1 MKQRVQELEEAE
13 TDDRCK
19 LTRKALKTL
28 DKILD
33 DRCISAELSMA
44 KRLEKLHKICTRYLE
59 LEEEE
64 EEEKEVSSCDDSE
77 SESVSR
83 RGTLEPEW
91 TRADLVKELEEA
103 QEEGGENAALAS
115 NARVVA
121 SPVKRVYQTRS
132 KKKKVMKKMKNTIR
146 AALRMRRSTR
156 VK

>member
-64 EEEKEVSSCDDSE
+64 EEEVSSCDDSE

>member
-1 MKQRVQELEEAE
+1 VQELEEAE

-64 EEEKEVSSCDDSE
+64 EEEEEVSSCDDSE

>member
-1 MKQRVQELEEAE
+1 LKQRVQELEEAE

>member
-1 MKQRVQELEEAE
+1 MQELEEAE

-64 EEEKEVSSCDDSE
+64 EEEVSSCDDSE

>member
-1 MKQRVQELEEAE
+1 MQELEEAE

-19 LTRKALKTL
+19 LTSKALKTL

-64 EEEKEVSSCDDSE
+64 EEEVSSCDDSE

>member
-1 MKQRVQELEEAE
+1 MQELEEAE

-19 LTRKALKTL
+19 LTSKALKTL

-64 EEEKEVSSCDDSE
+64 EEEEEVSSCDDSE

>member
-1 MKQRVQELEEAE
+1 MQELEEAE

-64 EEEKEVSSCDDSE
+64 EEEEVSSCDDSE

>member
-1 MKQRVQELEEAE
+1 MQELEEAE

-64 EEEKEVSSCDDSE
+64 EEEEEVSSCDDSE

>member
-1 MKQRVQELEEAE
+1 MQELEEAE

-19 LTRKALKTL
+19 LTSKALKTL

-64 EEEKEVSSCDDSE
+64 EEEEEEVSSCDDSEAE

>member
-1 MKQRVQELEEAE
+1 LKQRVQELEEAE

-64 EEEKEVSSCDDSE
+64 EEEEEVSSCDDSE

>member
-1 MKQRVQELEEAE
+1 VQELEEAE

>member
-1 MKQRVQELEEAE
+1 
-13 TDDRCK
+13 
-19 LTRKALKTL
+19 
-28 DKILD
+28 
-33 DRCISAELSMA
+33 MA

-64 EEEKEVSSCDDSE
+64 EEEEEVSSCDDSE

-146 AALRMRRSTR
+146 AALRVRRSTR